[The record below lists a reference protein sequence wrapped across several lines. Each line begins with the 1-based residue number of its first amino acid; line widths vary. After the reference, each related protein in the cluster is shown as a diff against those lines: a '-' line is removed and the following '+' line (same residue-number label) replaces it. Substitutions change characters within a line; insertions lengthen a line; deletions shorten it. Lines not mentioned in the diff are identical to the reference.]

1 MKLSM
6 LVERVNGDWTVS
18 LLEPNTLHQR
28 GVVRRRA
35 AARGDGPGAFVIS
48 SGRAGFALFQPA
60 VHVRLHEPDG

>member
-18 LLEPNTLHQR
+18 LLEPNVATVMEKF
-28 GVVRRRA
+28 GRRA
-35 AARGDGPGAFVIS
+35 AERGDGPGAFVIS